1 MMTTFAQN
9 PETNDIETH
18 AVTIGGV
25 AKRYL
30 SFNTG
35 KQSYAN
41 IIGDTIRTV
50 SGELQLNVNRGVPY
64 FETVFKSVNGID
76 IWKDDVRKI
85 MNGLSFVKSIVSF
98 DVSWDPVS
106 RKLNYEM
113 VVETDEGEVTVG
125 QSL

>member
-1 MMTTFAQN
+1 MTTFSQN
-9 PETNDIETH
+9 PATNDIETH
-18 AVTIGGV
+18 AVTVGGV
-25 AKRYL
+25 TKRYL

-35 KQSYAN
+35 KQAYAD

-50 SGELQLNVNRGVPY
+50 SGELQLDVNRGVPY

-85 MNGLSFVKSIVSF
+85 VNGLSFVKSIVSF
-98 DVSWDPVS
+98 DVSWNTIS

-113 VVETDEGEVTVG
+113 VVETDDGEVTVG

>member
-1 MMTTFAQN
+1 MTTFSQN
-9 PETNDIETH
+9 PETNDIETR
-18 AVTIGGV
+18 AVTVGGV
-25 AKRYL
+25 TKRYL

-35 KQSYAN
+35 KQAYAD
-41 IIGDTIRTV
+41 IIGDPIRTV
-50 SGELQLNVNRGVPY
+50 SGELQLDVNRGVPY

-113 VVETDEGEVTVG
+113 VVETDDGEVTVG

>member
-1 MMTTFAQN
+1 MKTFAKDSN
-9 PETNDIETH
+9 GNVIVDLVTHDIKT
-18 AVTIGGV
+18 VNGV
-25 AKRYL
+25 EA
-30 SFNTG
+30 
-35 KQSYAN
+35 YAI

-50 SGELQLNVNRGVPY
+50 RGELQLDTERGVPY

-76 IWKDDVRKI
+76 IWKNDVRKI
-85 MNGLSFVKSIVSF
+85 VNGLSFVKSIVSF

-113 VVETDEGEVTVG
+113 VVETDKGEVTVG

>member
-1 MMTTFAQN
+1 MKTFAKDSSGN
-9 PETNDIETH
+9 VIVDLVTHDIKT
-18 AVTIGGV
+18 VDGV
-25 AKRYL
+25 EA
-30 SFNTG
+30 
-35 KQSYAN
+35 YAI

-50 SGELQLNVNRGVPY
+50 RGELQLDTDRGVPY

-76 IWKDDVRKI
+76 IWKNDVRKI
-85 MNGLSFVKSIVSF
+85 VNGLSFVKSIVSF

>member
-1 MMTTFAQN
+1 MTTFSQN
-9 PETNDIETH
+9 PKTNDIETH
-18 AVTIGGV
+18 AVTVGGV
-25 AKRYL
+25 TKRYL

-35 KQSYAN
+35 KQAYAD
-41 IIGDTIRTV
+41 IIGDAIRTV
-50 SGELQLNVNRGVPY
+50 SGELQLDVNRGVPY

-76 IWKDDVRKI
+76 IWKNDVRKI

-98 DVSWDPVS
+98 DVSWDPIS

>member
-1 MMTTFAQN
+1 MTTFAQTS
-9 PETNDIETH
+9 PGNDITTH
-18 AVTIGGV
+18 LVTKDGV
-25 AKRYL
+25 TKRHL

-35 KQSYAN
+35 KQAYAD

-50 SGELQLNVNRGVPY
+50 CGELQLDVNRGVPY

-76 IWKDDVRKI
+76 IWKNDVRKI
-85 MNGLSFVKSIVSF
+85 VNGLYFVKSIVSF
-98 DVSWDPVS
+98 DVSWNPIS

-113 VVETDEGEVTVG
+113 VVETDDGEVTVG